1 MGGGRGFGMF
11 WSRHDTIYLIS
22 HLPKGSVLNSYDS
35 PSLAV
40 IFFFITIPPFLL
52 CQWRLILLPFLK
64 TLCSPPLRF
73 MSTDPLVKKINTM
86 SSF

>member
-1 MGGGRGFGMF
+1 MGREGVGGGGGRGFGMF

-52 CQWRLILLPFLK
+52 CQWRLILLPL
-64 TLCSPPLRF
+64 PRP
-73 MSTDPLVKKINTM
+73 
-86 SSF
+86 